1 MFLMALA
8 ASDMKG
14 IVKYSDYI
22 KENDGNGEIR
32 VVDVESKTKK
42 RVGAKI
48 EGKVE
53 IERDVEERNRNVE
66 EN

>member
-1 MFLMALA
+1 M
-8 ASDMKG
+8 
-14 IVKYSDYI
+14 KYSDYI